1 MSERN
6 PSEIARPA
14 ASSAALLIRRP
25 DEIRSTEFERR
36 LLFCPKR
43 FWALIEVMLLKILI
57 GMFIILLDN
66 IMFMNGFRFQH
77 PC

>member
-1 MSERN
+1 
-6 PSEIARPA
+6 
-14 ASSAALLIRRP
+14 
-25 DEIRSTEFERR
+25 

-43 FWALIEVMLLKILI
+43 FWAFIEVMLLKILI